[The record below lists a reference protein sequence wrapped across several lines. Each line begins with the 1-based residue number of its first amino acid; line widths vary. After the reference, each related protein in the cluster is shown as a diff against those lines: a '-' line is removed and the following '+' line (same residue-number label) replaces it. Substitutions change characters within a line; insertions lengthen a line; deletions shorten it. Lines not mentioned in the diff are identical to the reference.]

1 MSARIVGARASGR
14 TSLRALVL
22 LAVFAACGDDSG
34 GGGPGPGGPPPP
46 PPPPAAAGGSG
57 MLQPKHRIEDNVSAE
72 ERDTI
77 RHQFRDV
84 DFADGNRDP
93 FTSTSMLAAGSA
105 GSNMVVAKV
114 VECHSR
120 IVAPNYSYAD
130 LKLVGIV
137 HQGIQN
143 KVLMMDPGNVGRI
156 IATGECV
163 GKEKAVVTE
172 ITYNY
177 VTFLVTPEFGP
188 AQGGA
193 RQAEKHSVKLHEADL
208 DTVPQ
213 NQDLSQPNPEP
224 EVAPVLPSNGTPERG
239 TGPGPQPAPSR

>member
-1 MSARIVGARASGR
+1 MASPGSCDRGSGR
-14 TSLRALVL
+14 ARLRVLSLVVL
-22 LAVFAACGDDSG
+22 CAACGDDSG
-34 GGGPGPGGPPPP
+34 GGQPGQPGGPPPP
-46 PPPPAAAGGSG
+46 PPPPQPGQGSG
-57 MLQPKHRIEDNVSAE
+57 MLQPKHMIEDNVSE
-72 ERDTI
+72 SERATI
-77 RHQFRDV
+77 RHPFRDK
-84 DFADGNRDP
+84 DFAEGNRDP
-93 FTSTSMLAAGSA
+93 FESSSMLAAGSA

-193 RQAEKHSVKLHEADL
+193 RQAEKHSVKLHETDL
-208 DTVPQ
+208 DTINQ
-213 NQDLSQPNPEP
+213 SQDLSQPNPEP
-224 EVAPVLPSNGTPERG
+224 EVAPVLPSNGGQGQQSVT
-239 TGPGPQPAPSR
+239 PAPSR

>member
-1 MSARIVGARASGR
+1 MASTRASRRG
-14 TSLRALVL
+14 LLLLVL
-22 LAVFAACGDDSG
+22 CAACGDDSG
-34 GGGPGPGGPPPP
+34 GGQPGRPGPPPP
-46 PPPPAAAGGSG
+46 PPPQPNGQGSG
-57 MLQPKHRIEDNVSAE
+57 MLQPKHMIEDNVTE
-72 ERDTI
+72 GERATV
-77 RHQFRDV
+77 RHQFRDK
-84 DFADGNRDP
+84 DFAEGNRDP
-93 FTSTSMLAAGSA
+93 FESSSMLAAGSA

-193 RQAEKHSVKLHEADL
+193 RQAEKHSVKLHETDL
-208 DTVPQ
+208 DTVNQ

-224 EVAPVLPSNGTPERG
+224 EVAPVLPSNGQQ
-239 TGPGPQPAPSR
+239 PGAPTPSR